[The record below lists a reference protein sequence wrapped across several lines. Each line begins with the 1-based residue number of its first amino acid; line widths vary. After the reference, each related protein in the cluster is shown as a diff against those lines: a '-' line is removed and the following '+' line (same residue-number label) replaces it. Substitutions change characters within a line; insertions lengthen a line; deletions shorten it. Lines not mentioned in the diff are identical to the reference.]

1 MSSGAEID
9 APTTEHDHA
18 GPDWRCEACK
28 PLADVLRDRM
38 RWASVHWGT
47 LHDDAYPSLARAIHE
62 AGYAHVTPSE
72 GGTS

>member
-1 MSSGAEID
+1 MS
-9 APTTEHDHA
+9 EHDHA

-28 PLADVLRDRM
+28 PLADVLRARM

-62 AGYAHVTPSE
+62 AGYTLAPAGVDA
-72 GGTS
+72 